1 MERVLKGRTAG
12 YELCGNVLVIV
23 PFKELDHCCA
33 VDVREEADSLIEK
46 SGALHLLFDFSEIS
60 FMDSSGI
67 GVVMGRYKKVIF
79 QGGNIACCGV
89 GTEIDR
95 ILTLSGLYRIMP
107 RFEERREAVLALS
120 GRNAG
125 EEAGGKGVCGGGEG
139 F

>member
-1 MERVLKGRTAG
+1 M
-12 YELCGNVLVIV
+12 

-125 EEAGGKGVCGGGEG
+125 KQTEGKDVCGEADAL
-139 F
+139 

>member
-67 GVVMGRYKKVIF
+67 GV
-79 QGGNIACCGV
+79 

-125 EEAGGKGVCGGGEG
+125 KQTEGKDVCGEADAL
-139 F
+139 

>member
-67 GVVMGRYKKVIF
+67 GVVMGRYSYPAVRPFNTRSIT
-79 QGGNIACCGV
+79 IPLS
-89 GTEIDR
+89 TENNMFD
-95 ILTLSGLYRIMP
+95 YV
-107 RFEERREAVLALS
+107 E
-120 GRNAG
+120 
-125 EEAGGKGVCGGGEG
+125 
-139 F
+139 

>member
-67 GVVMGRYKKVIF
+67 GIILGRYKK
-79 QGGNIACCGV
+79 IACFGGKV
-89 GTEIDR
+89 YAINADNRIRR
-95 ILTLSGLYRIMP
+95 ILLLSGLQNIV
-107 RFEERREAVLALS
+107 EIIS
-120 GRNAG
+120 N
-125 EEAGGKGVCGGGEG
+125 
-139 F
+139 

>member
-89 GTEIDR
+89 GTDFDFV
-95 ILTLSGLYRIMP
+95 G
-107 RFEERREAVLALS
+107 AVPDYA
-120 GRNAG
+120 A
-125 EEAGGKGVCGGGEG
+125 

>member
-1 MERVLKGRTAG
+1 
-12 YELCGNVLVIV
+12 
-23 PFKELDHCCA
+23 
-33 VDVREEADSLIEK
+33 
-46 SGALHLLFDFSEIS
+46 
-60 FMDSSGI
+60 MDSSGI

-125 EEAGGKGVCGGGEG
+125 KQTEGKDVRGEADAL
-139 F
+139 